1 MDNYIKIK
9 GDLYPMAN
17 KKGRGIPWYV
27 RMVFNIIIV
36 GTIIWGA
43 SRVFQTG
50 FKSSYKII
58 TTQAKKQTSSNIKEV
73 KIEVKRG
80 ASTEEIA
87 QVVYDNGLT
96 SNKLWFRL
104 QSKLF
109 KFDGKYKEGIFSL
122 NTNMDDKRM
131 MELLTTDK
139 VVEQENVRVTIPE
152 GFTILQ
158 IATRLEE
165 LGLIKKEEFLK
176 AAEEREYEYDF
187 LSDFTHSKK
196 YKLEGYLFPD
206 TYFIRK
212 DATAE
217 EIIVRML
224 NRFEDITNK
233 YKQELANL
241 PYSFDEIITIASIIE
256 QEAKLDE
263 ERAII
268 AGVMYNRLTD
278 TMKLQMC
285 STVQY
290 ALGKRTANLS
300 YDDLAVESPYN
311 TYMYA
316 GLPAGAICSPG
327 EASIRAAF
335 QPENHD
341 YYFFVVSEPEKGS
354 HAFSATAGEHAN
366 NKAKYKQTL
375 DKNFHQ

>member
-1 MDNYIKIK
+1 
-9 GDLYPMAN
+9 MAK

-36 GTIIWGA
+36 GAIIWGA
-43 SRVFQTG
+43 SLVFQTG

-58 TTQAKKQTSSNIKEV
+58 TTQAKKQTSPNIKEV
-73 KIEVKRG
+73 KIEIKRG

-87 QVVYDNGLT
+87 EIIYDNGLT

-104 QSKLF
+104 QSKLL
-109 KFDGKYKEGIFSL
+109 KFDGKYKEGTFSL
-122 NTNMDDKRM
+122 NTTMDEKRM
-131 MELLTTDK
+131 MALLTSDKTTD
-139 VVEQENVRVTIPE
+139 EENIRVTIPE
-152 GFTILQ
+152 GYTIMQ

-165 LGLIKKEEFLK
+165 LELVTKEEFLK
-176 AAEEREYEYDF
+176 AVNEREYDYAFLKDF
-187 LSDFTHSKK
+187 AQSKK

-217 EIIVRML
+217 EIIIRML
-224 NRFEDITNK
+224 NRFEEITDK
-233 YKQELANL
+233 YKQELVNL
-241 PYSFDEIITIASIIE
+241 PYSFDEVITIASIIE
-256 QEAKLDE
+256 QEAKLEE

-268 AGVMYNRLTD
+268 AGVMYNRLAD

-290 ALGKRTANLS
+290 ALEKRTANLS

-311 TYMYA
+311 TYKYA
-316 GLPAGAICSPG
+316 GLPAGPICSPG
-327 EASIRAAF
+327 EASIKAAF
-335 QPENHD
+335 QPEEHN
-341 YYFFVVSEPEKGS
+341 YYFFVVSDLEKGS
-354 HAFSATAGEHAN
+354 HAFSVTADEHNN
-366 NKAKYKQTL
+366 NKAKYKQML

>member
-1 MDNYIKIK
+1 MVNYINIK

-17 KKGRGIPWYV
+17 KKARGIPWYV

-36 GTIIWGA
+36 GAIIWGA

-50 FKSSYKII
+50 FQSSYKII

-73 KIEVKRG
+73 KIQIKRD

-87 QVVYDNGLT
+87 QVIYDNGLT
-96 SNKLWFRL
+96 SNKIWFRL

-122 NTNMDDKRM
+122 STNMDDKRM

-139 VVEQENVRVTIPE
+139 AVEQENVRVTIPE

-158 IATRLEE
+158 IAARLEE
-165 LGLIKKEEFLK
+165 LELTTKEEFLK
-176 AAEEREYEYDF
+176 AVNEREYGYDF
-187 LSDFTHSKK
+187 LNDFTGSKK

-217 EIIVRML
+217 EIIIRML
-224 NRFEDITNK
+224 NRFEEITNK

-241 PYSFDEIITIASIIE
+241 PYTFDEIITIASIIE

-268 AGVMYNRLTD
+268 AGVVYNRLAD

-290 ALGKRTANLS
+290 ALEKRIVNLS

-316 GLPAGAICSPG
+316 GIPAGAICSPG

-335 QPENHD
+335 QPEEHN
-341 YYFFVVSEPEKGS
+341 YYFFVVSDPEKGS
-354 HAFSATAGEHAN
+354 HAFSTTADEHAN
-366 NKAKYKQTL
+366 NKAQYKQTL